1 MNRNTIL
8 YILIALLVVVGGTWY
23 ALSTR
28 SIDEGAGNDLTEED
42 QDADVNDEDGESDG
56 EDADG
61 GSASNGG
68 TDTGTG
74 TSVNGGTSDDFTE
87 NGGIVSPGTG
97 EDVPNGNEG
106 IEVGVGGSEM
116 LSPERQQIASELNL
130 QLEIAG
136 SIVTIIGLQLE
147 NGDMSV
153 DDASNLLGEVTQVVD
168 LLEDTVEM
176 YLAL

>member
-1 MNRNTIL
+1 MNRNIIL

-28 SIDEGAGNDLTEED
+28 SIDEEVGNGITEED
-42 QDADVNDEDGESDG
+42 QDADVDDEDGESDN

-61 GSASNGG
+61 ESASNGS

-74 TSVNGGTSDDFTE
+74 TSVNGGTSDDSIE
-87 NGGIVSPGTG
+87 NGGVTSPETG
-97 EDVPNGNEG
+97 GGASNGDGEV
-106 IEVGVGGSEM
+106 EVGMGGSEM

-130 QLEIAG
+130 QLEIVG
-136 SIVTIIGLQLE
+136 SVVTIIGLQLE

-153 DDASNLLGEVTQVVD
+153 DDASDLLVEVTEVVD

>member
-1 MNRNTIL
+1 MNRNIIL

-28 SIDEGAGNDLTEED
+28 TIDEGAQNDLTEED
-42 QDADVNDEDGESDG
+42 QDADVDDEDGESDD

-68 TDTGTG
+68 ADTGTG
-74 TSVNGGTSDDFTE
+74 SSVNGGTSNDSTVNEDS
-87 NGGIVSPGTG
+87 VSPGTG
-97 EDVPNGNEG
+97 EGVSDNDEEA
-106 IEVGVGGSEM
+106 EVGVGGSEM
-116 LSPERQQIASELNL
+116 LSPERQQILSELNL
-130 QLEIAG
+130 QLEIVE
-136 SIVTIIGLQLE
+136 SVIVIIELQLE
-147 NGDMSV
+147 NGDISV
-153 DDASNLLGEVTQVVD
+153 EEAGELLGEIAETVD

>member
-1 MNRNTIL
+1 MNRNIIL

-42 QDADVNDEDGESDG
+42 QDADVDEEDGESDN

-61 GSASNGG
+61 ESASNGG
-68 TDTGTG
+68 ADTGTG
-74 TSVNGGTSDDFTE
+74 TSVNGGTSDDSIG
-87 NGGIVSPGTG
+87 NGDAGSPGTG
-97 EDVPNGNEG
+97 EGASNEDG
-106 IEVGVGGSEM
+106 GTEVGVGGSEM
-116 LSPERQQIASELNL
+116 LSPERLKIASELSL
-130 QLEIAG
+130 QLEIVG
-136 SIVTIIGLQLE
+136 SVVTIIGLQLE

-153 DDASNLLGEVTQVVD
+153 DDASNLLVEVTEVVD

>member
-1 MNRNTIL
+1 MNRNIIL

-42 QDADVNDEDGESDG
+42 QDADMDDEGGESDN

-61 GSASNGG
+61 GSASNGS

-74 TSVNGGTSDDFTE
+74 TSVNGGTSDDSIE
-87 NGGIVSPGTG
+87 NGGTVSPGTG
-97 EDVPNGNEG
+97 GGESNGDEEG
-106 IEVGVGGSEM
+106 EVGVGGSET

-130 QLEIAG
+130 QLEIVG

-153 DDASNLLGEVTQVVD
+153 DDASNLLVEVTEVVD